1 MLELSSRSK
10 AQRVDS
16 APCYPTTV
24 WSVQQFTLVR
34 VSSLT
39 KDFHLALIYLAFG
52 TLIFIRR
59 HYWSCYRSIRT
70 SHLISCLRSIRRH
83 YWSCCRSIR
92 TSHFIPMIRSR
103 ACTCWFINDIL
114 IQHWAIF
121 RCANSIAVTF
131 CCCEGT
137 ASILFTLHSCI
148 LTAGGRTFRS
158 SATTMEQVARRLR
171 IQRSWRGLIN
181 HTSEVIQVMLQ
192 SILKAA

>member
-52 TLIFIRR
+52 TLIF
-59 HYWSCYRSIRT
+59 
-70 SHLISCLRSIRRH
+70 IRRH